1 MSEQKIGKSKRDAKI
16 SVSREVEHTVVT
28 AIERVEGPGPKRAY
42 ILFLSGPLVGKLH
55 MLAQGKTVLGRSREA
70 SLVVSDNRV
79 SRQHVEIH
87 VDGDRV
93 ILRDLGSTN
102 GTFVNGQ
109 KVREHALV
117 DGDKVQISSVT
128 IFKYALQDHTE
139 NVFHKELYKMA
150 VTDPVTTLYNKR
162 YFLERLKEEFSHAR
176 RTTAPLAM
184 LMIDI
189 DFFKRVNDTHGHLA
203 GDMVLHQVAQTLKG
217 IVRTEDLLC
226 RYGGE
231 EFSVLLRDADTAS
244 AAPLAERMRA
254 QVAAGRYTFE
264 GTTIPVTIS
273 LGVAAMTPQH
283 PMPDPD
289 ALVHSADQALYASK
303 QAGRNRVTVA

>member
-1 MSEQKIGKSKRDAKI
+1 MAEKKRSKGEAKI

-55 MLAQGKTVLGRSREA
+55 MLAQGKTVMGRSREA

-79 SRQHVEIH
+79 SRQHLEID
-87 VDGDRV
+87 VAGDRA
-93 ILRDLGSTN
+93 IIRDLGSTN

-109 KVREHALV
+109 KVAEHRLV

-150 VTDPVTTLYNKR
+150 VTDPVTALYNKR

-176 RTTAPLAM
+176 RASAPLA
-184 LMIDI
+184 LIMIDI

-203 GDMVLHQVAQTLKG
+203 GDMVLHQVSQVLKG

-231 EFSVLLRDADTAS
+231 EFSVLLRDADAAS
-244 AAPLAERMRA
+244 AAALAERMRA
-254 QVAAGRYTFE
+254 QVAGSAFSFE
-264 GTTIPVTIS
+264 GTAIPVTIS
-273 LGVAAMTPQH
+273 LGVAALTPQQ
-283 PMPDPD
+283 PKPDPD
-289 ALVHSADQALYASK
+289 ALIQSADQALYASK
-303 QAGRNRVTVA
+303 QGGRNRVTTAT